1 MPISSTI
8 QLVELILQDI
18 NQQVFDTKYI
28 LNLGQLLKIALEL
41 NGYLT

>member
-28 LNLGQLLKIALEL
+28 LNLGQLLKIALEFK
-41 NGYLT
+41 GYLT

>member
-18 NQQVFDTKYI
+18 NQQVFDTNYI
-28 LNLGQLLKIALEL
+28 LKLGQLLKITLEL
-41 NGYLT
+41 K

>member
-8 QLVELILQDI
+8 QLVKLILQDI
-18 NQQVFDTKYI
+18 NQKVFDTKYI

-41 NGYLT
+41 K